1 MDYRITRGLDLF
13 AGRHD
18 GFEDI
23 LRAYVLASEWL
34 FVGLVAMLVIATL
47 ARRGD
52 LTRSPGILAGASAAV
67 ALLIAHFAGS
77 AIARPRPFVAHHDI
91 HAFIAHAADPG
102 LPSDHATAAFAI
114 AVAILLTHRVGGTLV
129 LGAAVLLAFGRVF
142 LGVHYPTDVLAGAIL
157 GALVALLVTRVATRL
172 PPLRFPT
179 PRWPANLQP

>member
-18 GFEDI
+18 GVEDI

-34 FVGLVAMLVIATL
+34 FVALVAILVIATL
-47 ARRGD
+47 VRRGD
-52 LTRSPGILAGASAAV
+52 LTRSPGILAGASAAI

-114 AVAILLTHRVGGTLV
+114 AVAILLAHRVGGLLV
-129 LGAAVLLAFGRVF
+129 LAAACVLAFGRVR
-142 LGVHYPTDVLAGAIL
+142 LGVHYPTDVIAGAIL

-172 PPLRFPT
+172 PPLRLPV
-179 PRWPANLQP
+179 PQRARDAKP